1 MDDMLKLDCR
11 SNLTL
16 RIMDDMLKLDCRSHL
31 NEEGRKEGRKQASK
45 TDKLVCNGAIATT
58 TIQLSS
64 FLSPTLLYNI
74 RKRESPSIDKHR

>member
-1 MDDMLKLDCR
+1 MRK
-11 SNLTL
+11 
-16 RIMDDMLKLDCRSHL
+16 
-31 NEEGRKEGRKQASK
+31 EGRKEGSKQASK
-45 TDKLVCNGAIATT
+45 QDKLVCNGAIATT